1 MSVLVKFY
9 PFHRKQWSGSS
20 RTQKRKTEIY
30 GRIQK
35 PWNLLNSKS
44 SKSFLCQLKQPP
56 SFSLLKHFT
65 VFLLCLKESPCKGK
79 PVLLAHHPVSSPE
92 MMSYIPACPQRKGS
106 GKLNPGE
113 NKDLKPTLFQE
124 FPNFIDKV
132 GGMMCRN
139 RFLGYSTMEGR
150 T

>member
-1 MSVLVKFY
+1 MQNPIPRIGWMSVLVKLY

-35 PWNLLNSKS
+35 PWNFLSSKS

-79 PVLLAHHPVSSPE
+79 PVLLAQHPVLSPE

-106 GKLNPGE
+106 GKLNPGRIRIWGQHYFRSFLILLTNLGE
-113 NKDLKPTLFQE
+113 RCAG
-124 FPNFIDKV
+124 ID
-132 GGMMCRN
+132 
-139 RFLGYSTMEGR
+139 F
-150 T
+150 